1 MTIPAPNLDDRA
13 FQDLVDE
20 AKRLVMRNCP
30 TWTDNNVADPGVTLI
45 EAFAYMVDQLI
56 FRLNQVPDL
65 HYVKFLELLGESLR
79 PPEDAIAQLMMWLT
93 VPQADDLLVPSGTM
107 VSTARKGTE
116 QPVTFTTLRDL
127 SIVSVQMSGL
137 LSQHANQQ
145 IESQWEVLESNTE
158 VLCFS
163 EEPSVGDAIYFGLSK
178 AAPSCI
184 IRFTIDARIEGLG
197 VDPLRPPLAVEAWDG
212 QQWYRVRVLAD
223 GTGGLNRKGTV
234 DVLLDSHVESILAGV
249 KAGWLRIR
257 IIDAVGDQPEYTAT
271 PRIASITADALGGVV
286 DAGNSVPV
294 YAETLGRASGT
305 PGEFFQLKRFPL
317 SAGQNTLRLEVSTPD
332 GWQTWTQVETFA
344 QSTPTD
350 RHFTVDAVSGT
361 VRFGPLLRLQDGTT
375 RLYGATPEAGATVRI
390 PYYRVGGGRQGNVGP
405 GTLTVLRSAIPF
417 ITRVVNPDAAVGGID
432 AETIEDLKARAAV
445 SVRSRN
451 RAVSALDFESL
462 VKQAAPSLVRA
473 HCIDAGQLGKP
484 GTVLVLVV
492 PEVPDG
498 VVPFELLAPRD
509 EVLEDVRAFMDL
521 RRLVG
526 STVRIEPP
534 RYLGVTVMARVATSA
549 GASKDAVVAQCNAA
563 IARFLHP
570 LTGGYEGTGWP
581 LGRSLSVGD
590 IFGVLQHVD
599 GVQYIETVRL
609 VPVDAISGVRAMP
622 TDKVQPDALDLL
634 YNVSNEIEF
643 VAES

>member
-1 MTIPAPNLDDRA
+1 MTIPAPNLDDRG

-20 AKRLVMRNCP
+20 AKRLVMRSCP
-30 TWTDNNVADPGVTLI
+30 EWTDHNVSDPGVTLI
-45 EAFAYMVDQLI
+45 ETFAYMVDQLI

-65 HYVKFLELLGESLR
+65 HYVKFLELLGETLR

-93 VPQADDLLVPSGTM
+93 VPQPDDLVVPVGTM
-107 VSTARKGTE
+107 VSTSRKGTE

-127 SIVSVQMSGL
+127 AIVSVTMSGL
-137 LSQHANQQ
+137 MTQHANQQ
-145 IESQWEVLESNTE
+145 IESEWEVLESRTE
-158 VLCFS
+158 VRCFS
-163 EEPSVGDAIYFGLSK
+163 DDPVVGDAIYFGLSK
-178 AAPSCI
+178 AAPNCI
-184 IRFTIDARIEGLG
+184 IRFTIDAHIEGLG

-212 QQWYRVRVLAD
+212 QQWYRVQVLAD
-223 GTGGLNRKGTV
+223 GTGGLNGKGNV
-234 DVLLDSHVESILAGV
+234 DILIGAHVESILAGV
-249 KAGWLRIR
+249 KAGWIRVR
-257 IIDAVGDQPEYTAT
+257 IIESVGDQPMYTAT

-286 DAGNSVPV
+286 DAGNSVPI
-294 YAETLGRASGT
+294 YDETLGRAAGT
-305 PGEFFQLKRFPL
+305 PGEAFQLKRFPL
-317 SAGQNTLRLEVSTPD
+317 SAGQNQLRLEVSTAS
-332 GWQTWTQVETFA
+332 GWETWTQVETFA
-344 QSTPTD
+344 QSTATD

-361 VRFGPLLRLQDGTT
+361 LRFGPLIRLQDGSA
-375 RLYGATPEAGATVRI
+375 RLYGMTPEAGATLRI
-390 PYYRVGGGRQGNVGP
+390 PSYRVGGGRQGNVGP

-462 VKQAAPSLVRA
+462 VKQAAPSLVRT

-492 PEVPDG
+492 PAVPDG
-498 VVPFELLAPRD
+498 LVPFELLAPRE
-509 EVLEDVRAFMDL
+509 EVLADVQAFIDA

-534 RYLGVTVMARVATSA
+534 RYLGVTVVARVAPSP
-549 GASKDAVVAQCNAA
+549 GAAKEAVTADCNAA

-570 LTGGYEGTGWP
+570 IRGGYDGTGWP
-581 LGRSLSVGD
+581 LGRSLAVGD

-609 VPVDAISGVRAMP
+609 VPVDAITGVRAMP
-622 TDKVQPDALDLL
+622 TDKVQPDTFDLL
-634 YNVSNEIEF
+634 YNVSNEIDF
-643 VAES
+643 VDEA

>member
-20 AKRLVMRNCP
+20 AKRLVMRSCP
-30 TWTDNNVADPGVTLI
+30 EWTDNNVADPGVTLI
-45 EAFAYMVDQLI
+45 EAFAYMTDQLI

-65 HYVKFLELLGESLR
+65 HYVKFLELLGETLR
-79 PPEDAIAQLMMWLT
+79 PPEDAIAELMLWLT
-93 VPQADDLLVPSGTM
+93 VPQPDDLVVPAGTM

-116 QPVTFTTLRDL
+116 QPVTFTTLEDL
-127 SIVSVQMSGL
+127 AIVSVHMSGL
-137 LSQHANQQ
+137 LTHHAGQQ
-145 IESQWEVLESNTE
+145 IESEWEVLESSTE
-158 VLCFS
+158 VRCFS
-163 EEPSVGDAIYFGLSK
+163 DEPSVGDELYFGLSK

-184 IRFTIDARIEGLG
+184 VRLTIDARIEGLG
-197 VDPLRPPLAVEAWDG
+197 VDPLRPPLVVEAWDG
-212 QQWYRVRVLAD
+212 QAWYRVQVLSD
-223 GTGGLNRKGTV
+223 STGGLNRKGVV
-234 DVLLDSHVESILAGV
+234 DVQLGSHVESSLAGV
-249 KAGWLRIR
+249 KAGWIRVRIVE
-257 IIDAVGDQPEYTAT
+257 AVGDQPAYTAT

-294 YAETLGRASGT
+294 YSETLGRADGT
-305 PGEFFQLKRFPL
+305 PGESFQLKRFPL
-317 SAGQNTLRLEVSTPD
+317 SAGQNSLRIEMSTPD
-332 GWQTWTQVETFA
+332 GWQVWNQVETFA

-361 VRFGPLLRLQDGTT
+361 VRFGPLLRLQDGST
-375 RLYGATPEAGATVRI
+375 RLYGATPEAGATLRI
-390 PYYRVGGGRQGNVGP
+390 PFYRVGGGRQGNVGP
-405 GTLTVLRSAIPF
+405 RTITVLRTAIPF

-432 AETIEDLKARAAV
+432 AETIDDLKARAAV

-451 RAVSALDFESL
+451 RAVSALDFVSL

-473 HCIDAGQLGKP
+473 HCIDAAQLGKP

-492 PEVPDG
+492 PEVPSG
-498 VVPFELLAPRD
+498 IVPFELLAPRA
-509 EVLEDVRAFMDL
+509 EVLESVRDFIDQ

-526 STVRIEPP
+526 TTVRIEPP
-534 RYLGVTVMARVATSA
+534 KYLGVSVMARVALTPGAVKDTVTSE
-549 GASKDAVVAQCNAA
+549 CNDA

-570 LTGGYEGTGWP
+570 IQGGYDGDGWP

-609 VPVDAISGVRAMP
+609 VPVDAISGTRSMP
-622 TDKVQPDALDLL
+622 TDKVQPGTLDLL

-643 VAES
+643 VDAT